1 MENNTKI
8 IDLAIVKDENS
19 IIDFVF
25 QNGGLKLTTSLLPSI
40 NAVLNT
46 NNQIIDFTFG
56 SREGS
61 AGVTFGSGIWS
72 ILKHSRLDKQTIN
85 TLISEVS
92 LSLNVFKDKG
102 YWDKHSVELREKT
115 SEKITLM
122 ITTYSGINTKNYF
135 IDLSTGV

>member
-61 AGVTFGSGIWS
+61 AGVNFGSNIWS

-92 LSLNVFKDKG
+92 LSLNVF
-102 YWDKHSVELREKT
+102 
-115 SEKITLM
+115 
-122 ITTYSGINTKNYF
+122 
-135 IDLSTGV
+135 